1 MIIFITIVEIN
12 LSSNASLGVFQFII
26 TQSHDRDQSSQVYSP
41 AFHHIMHIPLLS
53 NREEEISSIP
63 TRITKDTYR
72 LASAQ

>member
-12 LSSNASLGVFQFII
+12 LSSNTSLDVFQFTI
-26 TQSHDRDQSSQVYSP
+26 TQSHDIDQFSQVYSP
-41 AFHHIMHIPLLS
+41 IFHHIMHIPLLL

-63 TRITKDTYR
+63 TRITKHTYR